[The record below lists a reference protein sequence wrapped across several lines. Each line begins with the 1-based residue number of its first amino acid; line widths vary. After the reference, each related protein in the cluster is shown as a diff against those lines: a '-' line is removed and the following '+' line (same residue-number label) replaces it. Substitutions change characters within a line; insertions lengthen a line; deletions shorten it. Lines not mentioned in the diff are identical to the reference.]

1 MLTPALS
8 RNWQVGYSSVKDAGM
23 RTAVD
28 PWHGLPQWDVRMH
41 CQASCLRVNKEPAEQ
56 AAGACLMER
65 LVEGTAER

>member
-1 MLTPALS
+1 
-8 RNWQVGYSSVKDAGM
+8 M

-65 LVEGTAER
+65 LVEETAER